1 VTTVKGMSLSRTTI
15 ATVATIA
22 ALGVLAAVALASGGE
37 EPTAAA
43 PAPTAETDPPVE
55 VRTQVVR
62 RTIHKRPKA
71 ATSGVRAAS
80 SSGGDDGTLDQ
91 GPGDRPRIPVAA
103 APPAAAPAPAT
114 SGPGPSG
121 PSGGHHD
128 DFDDDH
134 HGDDDD
140 DFDDD
145 HHGDDDHGDDD
156 SGHGRGRGRGRGR
169 GGDDD

>member
-1 VTTVKGMSLSRTTI
+1 MFLSRTTL
-15 ATVATIA
+15 AAAATIA

-37 EPTAAA
+37 ETTPAA

-62 RTIHKRPKA
+62 RTVHKRPRT
-71 ATSGVRAAS
+71 ATSGARAAS
-80 SSGGDDGTLDQ
+80 SSGSDDGTLDQ

-103 APPAAAPAPAT
+103 APPAAAPPASH

-121 PSGGHHD
+121 
-128 DFDDDH
+128 H
-134 HGDDDD
+134 HGDD

-145 HHGDDDHGDDD
+145 DDDHHGGDDDHSDDD
-156 SGHGRGRGRGRGR
+156 GHGRGRGRGRGR

>member
-1 VTTVKGMSLSRTTI
+1 MFLSRTTL
-15 ATVATIA
+15 AAAATIA

-37 EPTAAA
+37 ETTPAA

-62 RTIHKRPKA
+62 RTVHKRPKT
-71 ATSGVRAAS
+71 ATSGARAVS
-80 SSGGDDGTLDQ
+80 SSSSDDGTLDQ

-103 APPAAAPAPAT
+103 APPAAAGPSASH

-121 PSGGHHD
+121 
-128 DFDDDH
+128 H
-134 HGDDDD
+134 HGDD

-145 HHGDDDHGDDD
+145 HHHGGDDHGDDD
-156 SGHGRGRGRGRGR
+156 DGGHGRGRGRGRGR